1 MIPHQLK
8 LKNFFSYRSATLD
21 FRGLHVACICGENG
35 AGKSSLLEA
44 IAWSIWGKSR
54 AASEDDTIHAGEQEV
69 RVEFTFAMQEEVY
82 RVIRRR
88 RRGQSSSLEF
98 QIETPSGFRSL
109 TGKGLRATQQTLL
122 DYLKLDYDTF
132 INSAYL
138 RQGGADEFAL
148 RSPAERKQILADLL
162 KLDRYDQ
169 ISERA
174 KELSKQAYGQFQI
187 LEQSVASLKAQLQA
201 GETIAAELESA
212 EAMVT
217 QLQQYQEV
225 DRAALA
231 QRQTEQNQRQAWLQQ
246 LDWHRQQ
253 MQAQTRERQR
263 HQQEL
268 ENASCQEQNLAQL
281 LQQEAEIQQG
291 YARFQ
296 ELQTREEE
304 WSSKQNADRDAQQRR
319 SEVRQQLAHQESES
333 QRQLAA
339 LQAQLE
345 ALSQQEAD
353 LAEVLSQEAEVEAGL
368 AQLQEAIDRAQTLER
383 VQLEATPL
391 LQQRGQLQGELDRE
405 RDRLVARLEQV
416 RQQHATLSQQYE
428 RTDGLRQNL
437 AEISDRIAELEKVQ
451 VYRQRVQDKGTE
463 RRNFIERL
471 RAHQKAYETQLAEI
485 EGKIQMLQVP
495 DAACPLCDRPLD
507 EHHWDRVSQKHQT
520 QHQEIL
526 HQLWVTKE
534 QLAVSEREIQVLRQE
549 YKDLSQK
556 LSEYDVLRER
566 RGQLQAQLTARDA
579 SGETLQQLAAERS
592 QLEGILERQ
601 EYGAA
606 VRSELEEVDRQL
618 QNLNYNERDCA
629 LARSAVDR
637 LRWVQIKQAQL
648 QDARKKKERIEEL
661 RPELEQQIDSGKQ
674 QLASLQTESELARE
688 LADLERYIARVG
700 YNLEEHNAARSA
712 LREAQGWLSRMEELR
727 SARQQLPQVQEQIDR
742 LTELLKDRDRDLELL
757 RSQIATVQQQLEQ
770 TPDRSREIQT
780 LDRQIQERR
789 QQLDSNLAHLG
800 GLKQQ
805 QQHLETLRQQYQEQ
819 QQQVKAAQRQHR
831 VYQELAQAFGKNGIQ
846 ALTIENILPELE
858 AETNRILSRLSAN
871 QLHIQF
877 ITQRTSKGSKKTAK
891 LIDTLDIA
899 IADTRG
905 TRPYE
910 TYSGGEAF
918 RINFAI
924 RLALAR
930 LLALRSGT
938 ALQMLV
944 IDEGFGTQDDRG
956 CERLIAAIN
965 AIASDFACIL
975 TVTHVPHLKEAFH
988 TRIEVKKTE
997 DGSQL
1002 QVTM

>member
-54 AASEDDTIHAGEQEV
+54 AASEDDTIYSGEKEV
-69 RVEFTFAMQEEVY
+69 RVDFTFAMQDQVY

-88 RRGQSSSLEF
+88 VRGQSSSLEF

-109 TGKGLRATQQTLL
+109 TGKGLRATQQILL

-169 ISERA
+169 LSERA
-174 KELSKQAYGQFQI
+174 KELSKQAYGQSQI
-187 LEQSVASLKAQLQA
+187 LEQSLASLNLQLQA
-201 GETIAAELESA
+201 GETIAAELAQMETIV
-212 EAMVT
+212 EH
-217 QLQQYQEV
+217 LQQQQDL
-225 DRAALA
+225 DRTAIVQL
-231 QRQTEQNQRQAWLQQ
+231 QTEQNQRQAWQQQ
-246 LDWHRQQ
+246 LDWHQQQ
-253 MQAQTRERQR
+253 MQTQTRERQR

-268 ENASCQEQNLAQL
+268 ENARRQQQILGKL
-281 LQQEAEIQQG
+281 LQQEAEIHQG

-296 ELQTREEE
+296 DLQGQEEE
-304 WSSKQNADRDAQQRR
+304 FSSKQNADRDAQQRR
-319 SEVRQQLAHQESES
+319 TKIQQQLVQQEKESE
-333 QRQLAA
+333 RQLAA
-339 LQAQLE
+339 VQARLDALE
-345 ALSQQEAD
+345 QQEAD
-353 LAEVLSQEAEVEAGL
+353 LTSILSQAPEIEVGL
-368 AQLQEAIDRAQTLER
+368 VQWQQALDRAQTLEQ
-383 VQLEATPL
+383 VQLQATPL
-391 LQQRGQLQGELDRE
+391 LQQRGQLQGELDRD
-405 RDRLVARLEQV
+405 RHRLVARLEQLHS
-416 RQQHATLSQQYE
+416 QCATLETQYAGAVKV
-428 RTDGLRQNL
+428 RHDLV
-437 AEISDRIAELEKVQ
+437 EITAQIEDLEKVQ
-451 VYRQRVQDKGTE
+451 VYRQRVQEKGTE
-463 RRNFIERL
+463 RRNFIEGL
-471 RAHQKAYETQLAEI
+471 KAHQRDYEAQLAEMDR
-485 EGKIQMLQVP
+485 KIQMLQVP

-507 EHHWDRVSQKHQT
+507 EHHWDRVSRKHQT
-520 QHQEIL
+520 QHQELL
-526 HQLWVTKE
+526 HQLWVIKE

-549 YKDLSQK
+549 YSDLSRQ
-556 LSEYDVLRER
+556 LSEYDSLRER
-566 RGQLQAQLTARDA
+566 RGQLQAQLEAIDRD
-579 SGETLQQLAAERS
+579 GERLQQLAAERAE
-592 QLEGILERQ
+592 LEGILEQ
-601 EYGAA
+601 EEYGTAI
-606 VRSELEEVDRQL
+606 RSQL
-618 QNLNYNERDCA
+618 QGIDLQLQALNYNERDGA
-629 LARSAVDR
+629 LARGALDQ

-648 QDARKKKERIEEL
+648 QNAEKKQAQLEEL
-661 RPELEQQIDSGKQ
+661 RPELQQHIELLQSQLEQLK
-674 QLASLQTESELARE
+674 TESEFAHQ

-700 YNLEEHNAARSA
+700 YNLEEHNVVRSA
-712 LREAQGWLSRMEELR
+712 LREAQGWLGRMEELR
-727 SARQQLPQVQEQIDR
+727 SAQQQVPQVQQQLDR
-742 LTELLKDRDRDLELL
+742 LTEALQDHDGDLESL
-757 RSQIATVQQQLEQ
+757 RSQIATVQQQLEHI
-770 TPDRSREIQT
+770 PDRTPEIQT
-780 LDRQIQERR
+780 LERHIQERR
-789 QQLDSNLAHLG
+789 QQLDRHLANLGRL
-800 GLKQQ
+800 QQ
-805 QQHLETLRQQYQEQ
+805 QQHHLEEVRQQIQAQ
-819 QQQVKAAQRQHR
+819 QQQVQAARRQYR

-877 ITQRTSKGSKKTAK
+877 ITQRTSKGSKKSAK
-891 LIDTLDIA
+891 LIDTLDIS

-938 ALQMLV
+938 ALQLLV

-965 AIASDFACIL
+965 AIAPDFACIL

-988 TRIEVKKTE
+988 TRIEVRKTE
-997 DGSQL
+997 SGSQL
-1002 QVTM
+1002 QIAM

>member
-648 QDARKKKERIEEL
+648 QDARKKKR
-661 RPELEQQIDSGKQ
+661 
-674 QLASLQTESELARE
+674 
-688 LADLERYIARVG
+688 
-700 YNLEEHNAARSA
+700 
-712 LREAQGWLSRMEELR
+712 
-727 SARQQLPQVQEQIDR
+727 
-742 LTELLKDRDRDLELL
+742 
-757 RSQIATVQQQLEQ
+757 
-770 TPDRSREIQT
+770 
-780 LDRQIQERR
+780 
-789 QQLDSNLAHLG
+789 
-800 GLKQQ
+800 
-805 QQHLETLRQQYQEQ
+805 
-819 QQQVKAAQRQHR
+819 
-831 VYQELAQAFGKNGIQ
+831 
-846 ALTIENILPELE
+846 
-858 AETNRILSRLSAN
+858 AN
-871 QLHIQF
+871 
-877 ITQRTSKGSKKTAK
+877 
-891 LIDTLDIA
+891 
-899 IADTRG
+899 
-905 TRPYE
+905 
-910 TYSGGEAF
+910 
-918 RINFAI
+918 
-924 RLALAR
+924 
-930 LLALRSGT
+930 
-938 ALQMLV
+938 
-944 IDEGFGTQDDRG
+944 
-956 CERLIAAIN
+956 
-965 AIASDFACIL
+965 
-975 TVTHVPHLKEAFH
+975 
-988 TRIEVKKTE
+988 
-997 DGSQL
+997 
-1002 QVTM
+1002 